1 MEREAIQI
9 RRSQYNL
16 RMGVKILDLASLE
29 GFSGYY
35 RIKFD
40 YNYRIGVFW
49 DGEFIQILKTEQ
61 KQPRENC
68 VQRKHLGEN
77 GNKRDGRRIN

>member
-1 MEREAIQI
+1 MERGAIQM
-9 RRSQYNL
+9 RRSRYDL
-16 RMGVKILDLASLE
+16 RMDVKIPDLASLK

-61 KQPRENC
+61 KQFRENC
-68 VQRKHLGEN
+68 VQRKYLGEN

>member
-1 MEREAIQI
+1 MERGAIQM
-9 RRSQYNL
+9 RRSRYNL
-16 RMGVKILDLASLE
+16 RMGVKIPDLASLK

-49 DGEFIQILKTEQ
+49 DGEFIQILKTE
-61 KQPRENC
+61 
-68 VQRKHLGEN
+68 
-77 GNKRDGRRIN
+77 